1 MLFAARHC
9 CALRRCVVDYESR
22 HETRLLN
29 PVSEPLPSRILADAG
44 RRTRRLLTH
53 PVTAFVSTRVFLGVL
68 NVFVISI
75 ISFVVITL
83 PPGDFVTSYIAQL
96 GASGAI
102 GSEED
107 VARLRADFGLD
118 QPLVVR
124 YWLWLGDVLQGDLG
138 RSLDWNRPV
147 LDLIG
152 EHMGLTLALT
162 VMALLLS
169 WIIAFPIGICA
180 AMHRNTTV
188 DYVASGLGL
197 VGVAI
202 PNFLLALGVIYI
214 GFTYFGTDF
223 GNLPRPSDPS
233 GERSFAEMI
242 QLAGHLFVPAL
253 ILAAG
258 SAARLIRVLRANLLD
273 ELGKPYVVTA
283 RAKGLREL
291 GLVLKYPTRIAL
303 NPFVGTIGIL
313 LPQLVSGTVIVS
325 MMLNLPTVGPLL
337 LSALQAQ
344 DMFLASGIL
353 LVLATLTVIGTLISD
368 LLLMRLDPRIRR
380 S

>member
-1 MLFAARHC
+1 MLANAACR
-9 CALRRCVVDYESR
+9 A
-22 HETRLLN
+22 
-29 PVSEPLPSRILADAG
+29 
-44 RRTRRLLTH
+44 RRLLSH
-53 PVTAFVSTRVFLGVL
+53 PLAAFVIARLGLGAL
-68 NVFVISI
+68 NVFVISV
-75 ISFVVITL
+75 ISFAVITL
-83 PPGDFVTSYIAQL
+83 PPGDFVTSYVAQL

-102 GSEED
+102 GSEAD

-124 YWLWLGDVLQGDLG
+124 YGLWLGDVLQGDLG

-152 EHMGLTLALT
+152 EYIGLTLLLT
-162 VMALLLS
+162 LMALVLS

-180 AMHRNTTV
+180 AMYRNTAV
-188 DYVASGLGL
+188 DYVASGIGL

-202 PNFLLALGVIYI
+202 PNFLLALAVIYV
-214 GFTYFGTDF
+214 GFEYFDTDV
-223 GNLPRPSDPS
+223 GRLPQASNPS
-233 GERSFAEMI
+233 GERTFAELME
-242 QLAGHLFVPAL
+242 LALHLFVPAL

-291 GLVLKYPTRIAL
+291 QLVLRYPTRIAL
-303 NPFVGTIGIL
+303 NPFVGTIGIT

-337 LSALQAQ
+337 LNALQAQ

-353 LVLATLTVIGTLISD
+353 LVLATLTVVGTLISD
-368 LLLMRLDPRIRR
+368 LLLMWLDPRIGRT
-380 S
+380 

>member
-1 MLFAARHC
+1 MRM
-9 CALRRCVVDYESR
+9 
-22 HETRLLN
+22 
-29 PVSEPLPSRILADAG
+29 LADAG
-44 RRTRRLLTH
+44 GRARRLLSH
-53 PVTAFVSTRVFLGVL
+53 PVAGFVTTRVGLGVL

-102 GSEED
+102 GSEAD

-124 YWLWLGDVLQGDLG
+124 YWLWLADVLQGDLG

-152 EHMGLTLALT
+152 EHIGLTLLLT
-162 VMALLLS
+162 VMALVLS
-169 WIIAFPIGICA
+169 WLIAFPIGICA
-180 AMHRNTTV
+180 AMYRNTIV
-188 DYVASGLGL
+188 DYVASGIGL

-202 PNFLLALGVIYI
+202 PNFLLALGAIYI
-214 GFTYFGTDF
+214 GFEYFGTDV
-223 GNLPRPSDPS
+223 GRLPRAADPS
-233 GERSFAEMI
+233 GERTFAEGL
-242 QLAGHLFVPAL
+242 QLAAHLFVPAL

-283 RAKGLREL
+283 RAKGMREL
-291 GLVLKYPTRIAL
+291 RLVLKYPTRIAL
-303 NPFVGTIGIL
+303 NPFIGTIGIT

-337 LSALQAQ
+337 LNALQAQ

-353 LVLATLTVIGTLISD
+353 LVLATLTVVGTLISD
-368 LLLMRLDPRIRR
+368 LLLMWLDPRIRR
-380 S
+380 K